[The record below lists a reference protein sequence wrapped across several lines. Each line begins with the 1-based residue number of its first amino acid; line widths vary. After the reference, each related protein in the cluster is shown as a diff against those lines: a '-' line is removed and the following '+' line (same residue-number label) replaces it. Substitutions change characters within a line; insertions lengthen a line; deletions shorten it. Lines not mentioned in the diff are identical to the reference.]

1 MTAMSKPNVTVVEL
15 SDDGRY
21 GKIVMEPIERGY
33 GITVGNALRRVLL
46 SSLPGY
52 AITSVAID
60 GVMHEFSTVEGVKE
74 DVTEIVLNLKGVL
87 LKIYDEDQK
96 TLYVQAEGPCVL
108 KAGDIKTDSSVEII
122 NKDHV
127 IATLAEGA
135 KLDMTLT
142 ADTGRGYVSADK
154 NKQLFEENVLGRIA
168 IDSLYSPVS
177 KVNYTVDA
185 TRVGRELDW
194 DKLTLDVWTDGTLTA
209 TEAVSLGSRILI
221 DRLNLFVNL
230 TDTTALPQEPVEEE
244 EVVETVENSD
254 DSRWESMSIE
264 ELELSVRSFNCLKR
278 ANINTVAELIGKTP
292 EEMMKVRNLGRKS
305 LEEVNEKLIDLG
317 LSLKLDEN

>member
-60 GVMHEFSTVEGVKE
+60 GVMHEFSTVDGVKE

-87 LKIYDEDQK
+87 LKIYDEDRK

-221 DRLNLFVNL
+221 DRLNLFVDL
-230 TDTTALPQEPVEEE
+230 TDTTSLPQETIEEE

-254 DSRWESMSIE
+254 DSRWKSMSIE

-278 ANINTVAELIGKTP
+278 ASINTVAELIGKTP

>member
-60 GVMHEFSTVEGVKE
+60 GVMHEFSTIEGVKE

-87 LKIYDEDQK
+87 LKIYDDDQK

-122 NKDHV
+122 NKDHI

-221 DRLNLFVNL
+221 DRLNLFVDL
-230 TDTTALPQEPVEEE
+230 TDTTALPQESVEED

-254 DSRWESMSIE
+254 DSKWKLMSIE

-278 ANINTVAELIGKTP
+278 ASINTVAELIGKTP

>member
-60 GVMHEFSTVEGVKE
+60 GVMHEFSTIEGVKE

-87 LKIYDEDQK
+87 LKIYDEDRK

-221 DRLNLFVNL
+221 DRLNLFVDL
-230 TDTTALPQEPVEEE
+230 TDTTSLPQETIEEE

-254 DSRWESMSIE
+254 DSRWKSMSIE

-278 ANINTVAELIGKTP
+278 ASINTVAELIGKTP

>member
-60 GVMHEFSTVEGVKE
+60 GVMHEFSTIDGVKE

-87 LKIYDEDQK
+87 LKIYDDDQK

-122 NKDHV
+122 NKDHI

-221 DRLNLFVNL
+221 DRLNLFVDL
-230 TDTTALPQEPVEEE
+230 TDTTALPQESVEED

-254 DSRWESMSIE
+254 DSKWKLMSIE

-278 ANINTVAELIGKTP
+278 ASINTVAELIGKTP

>member
-60 GVMHEFSTVEGVKE
+60 GVMHEFSTIEGVKE

-87 LKIYDEDQK
+87 LKIYDEDRK

-209 TEAVSLGSRILI
+209 TEAASLGSRILI
-221 DRLNLFVNL
+221 DRLNLFVDL
-230 TDTTALPQEPVEEE
+230 TDTTSLPQETIEEE

-254 DSRWESMSIE
+254 DSRWKSMSIE

-278 ANINTVAELIGKTP
+278 ASINTVAELIGKTP

>member
-60 GVMHEFSTVEGVKE
+60 GVMHEFSTIEGVKE

-87 LKIYDEDQK
+87 LKIYDEDRK

-135 KLDMTLT
+135 KLDMILT

-209 TEAVSLGSRILI
+209 TEAASLGSRILI
-221 DRLNLFVNL
+221 DRLNLFVDL
-230 TDTTALPQEPVEEE
+230 TDTTSLPQETIEEE

-254 DSRWESMSIE
+254 DSRWKSMSIE

-278 ANINTVAELIGKTP
+278 ASINTVAELIGKTP